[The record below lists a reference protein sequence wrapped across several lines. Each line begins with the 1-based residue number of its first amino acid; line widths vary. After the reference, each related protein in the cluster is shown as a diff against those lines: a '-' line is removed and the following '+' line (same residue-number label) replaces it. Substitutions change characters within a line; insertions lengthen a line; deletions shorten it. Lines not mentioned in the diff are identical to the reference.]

1 MNVLSKPIKNSLD
14 NIISDNL
21 QQCIYYTKLVVI
33 RRLIID
39 IVHFIE
45 ISCKSFYKKYI
56 KGNVLFKSVVKDAKE
71 KYSINDNNTFF
82 GMKTNLI
89 VFYFFL
95 LEEFYYNWLSDFRT
109 PEMYE
114 EIYKQ
119 IIVFDKYFELNNDYH
134 VFNKPSNLSDQ
145 IVLIIRGKS
154 AINVR
159 FQVLYTLM
167 CILPFIFPP
176 NNEIEYSVNYLF
188 DKYITNESVSRNVNY
203 QFNVTYLHLCYNKII
218 WNIRRLANIN
228 DDLSFANQPDHFKLK
243 LFDFIYNF
251 FVIFIVYNPY
261 LLKKYNLKIRKEYD
275 NISVLINDSRY
286 NKHKCLNLVKRR
298 YTLISTNFD

>member
-1 MNVLSKPIKNSLD
+1 MNVHSKPIKDSLE
-14 NIISDNL
+14 NVISDNL
-21 QQCIYYTKLVVI
+21 QQCIYFTKLVVI

-56 KGNVLFKSVVKDAKE
+56 KGNVLFKSVIKDAKE
-71 KYSINDNNTFF
+71 KYSINDSNNFF
-82 GMKTNLI
+82 GIKTNLI

-145 IVLIIRGKS
+145 IILIIRGKS

-167 CILPFIFPP
+167 VILPFIFPP
-176 NNEIEYSVNYLF
+176 NNEIEYSVDYLF
-188 DKYITNESVSRNVNY
+188 DNFIKKEIVSRDVNY
-203 QFNVTYLHLCYNKII
+203 QVNISYLHLCYNKII

-228 DDLSFANQPDHFKLK
+228 DDLSFSSQPDHFKLK

-261 LLKKYNLKIRKEYD
+261 LLKKYNIKLRKEYD
-275 NISVLINDSRY
+275 NITNQINDSRY
-286 NKHKCLNLVKRR
+286 NKHKCLKLVKRR

>member
-1 MNVLSKPIKNSLD
+1 MNVLSKPIKKSLD

-21 QQCIYYTKLVVI
+21 QQCIYYTKLIVI

-56 KGNVLFKSVVKDAKE
+56 KGNVLFKSVIKDAKE
-71 KYSINDNNTFF
+71 KYSINDNNYFF
-82 GMKTNLI
+82 GMKTNLV

-154 AINVR
+154 AINVK

-176 NNEIEYSVNYLF
+176 NNEIENSVNYLF
-188 DKYITNESVSRNVNY
+188 DKYIINESVSRNVNY

-218 WNIRRLANIN
+218 WNIRRLAKIN

-251 FVIFIVYNPY
+251 FVIFIAYNPY
-261 LLKKYNLKIRKEYD
+261 LLKKYNIKLRKEYD
-275 NISVLINDSRY
+275 NISVLINDSIY

>member
-1 MNVLSKPIKNSLD
+1 MNVLSKPIKKSLD

-21 QQCIYYTKLVVI
+21 QQCIYYTKLIVI

-56 KGNVLFKSVVKDAKE
+56 KGNVLFKSVIKDAKE
-71 KYSINDNNTFF
+71 KYSINDNNNFF
-82 GMKTNLI
+82 GLKTNLI

-119 IIVFDKYFELNNDYH
+119 IIVFDKYFELNNEYH

-145 IVLIIRGKS
+145 IILIIRGKY
-154 AINVR
+154 AINVK

-188 DKYITNESVSRNVNY
+188 DKYIINESVSRNVNY

-218 WNIRRLANIN
+218 WNIKRLSNTS
-228 DDLSFANQPDHFKLK
+228 DDLSFVNQPDYFKLK
-243 LFDFIYNF
+243 LFDFIFNY
-251 FVIFIVYNPY
+251 FVIFIAYNPY
-261 LLKKYNLKIRKEYD
+261 ILKKYNPKIRSEYD
-275 NISVLINDSRY
+275 KISKLINDSRY
-286 NKHKCLNLVKRR
+286 NKHECLKLVKRR
-298 YTLISTNFD
+298 YTLLNTNFD